1 MKNIYLL
8 AGLILFGCSNKEI
21 DSAEID
27 SAEIISKIELPKIIN
42 ETSGL
47 EFYDNNFITHND
59 SGGEPSLYVFNQEG
73 EIIETI
79 GLNKNP
85 DFEIENNDWEDIT
98 NDNEY
103 LFVAD
108 TGNNFGNRDNLNI
121 IRINKGADFIVDG
134 IIEISY
140 SDQESFFPRPK
151 HKYDAEAIIVI
162 EDKIALFSKDRENL
176 NTDLYLVNKT
186 PNEKQILI
194 SKFNYKVGSLIT
206 GGDYDE
212 DSNLLALVSY
222 SSKGDQ
228 YLIIFENFELNSL
241 ENNTFK
247 KFKIPLDQAQIE
259 AVKIIDEK
267 TFWVTS
273 EDEGIG
279 SPFMYKIEVN

>member
-1 MKNIYLL
+1 VSLDIELNVVNICRFLNFFLRPTSIVFLYLL
-8 AGLILFGCSNKEI
+8 EVIVKGAS
-21 DSAEID
+21 
-27 SAEIISKIELPKIIN
+27 
-42 ETSGL
+42 
-47 EFYDNNFITHND
+47 YNFITHND
-59 SGGEPSLYVFNQEG
+59 SGGEPSLYVFNEDG

-79 GLNKNP
+79 ELNKNP

-121 IRINKGADFIVDG
+121 IRVSKGTDFMVDG

-176 NTDLYLVNKT
+176 NTDLYLVDKNQ
-186 PNEKQILI
+186 NGSQILT
-194 SKFNYKVGSLIT
+194 SEVSYDVNTLIT
-206 GGDYDE
+206 GGDFDE
-212 DSNLLALVSY
+212 DRNLLALVSY
-222 SSKGDQ
+222 NSNGNQ
-228 YLIIFENFELNSL
+228 YLLLFENFELNNL
-241 ENNTFK
+241 EKNTFK
-247 KFKIPLDQAQIE
+247 KFKIPLEQAQIE

-279 SPFMYKIEVN
+279 SPFMYKIEVK

>member
-21 DSAEID
+21 DSVEVD

-47 EFYDNNFITHND
+47 EFYNNHFITHND
-59 SGGEPSLYVFNQEG
+59 SGGEPTLYIFNERG
-73 EIIETI
+73 EVIETI

-85 DFEIENNDWEDIT
+85 DFEIKNNDWEDIT
-98 NDNEY
+98 SDNKY

-121 IRINKGADFIVDG
+121 IRVSKGADFMVDG

-176 NTDLYLVNKT
+176 NTDLYLVDKNQ
-186 PNEKQILI
+186 NGSQILT
-194 SKFNYKVGSLIT
+194 SEVSYDVNTLIT
-206 GGDYDE
+206 GGDFDE
-212 DSNLLALVSY
+212 DRNLLALVSY
-222 SSKGDQ
+222 NSNGNQ
-228 YLIIFENFELNSL
+228 YLLLFENFKLNNL
-241 ENNTFK
+241 ENNTYK
-247 KFKIPLDQAQIE
+247 KFKIPLEQAQIE

-279 SPFMYKIEVN
+279 NPFMYKIEVK

>member
-8 AGLILFGCSNKEI
+8 VGLILFGCSNKEI
-21 DSAEID
+21 DSAEIN
-27 SAEIISKIELPKIIN
+27 SAEIVSKIVLPKIIN

-47 EFYDNNFITHND
+47 EFYNNNFITHND
-59 SGGEPSLYVFNQEG
+59 SGGEPSLYVFNEMG
-73 EIIETI
+73 EVIETI

-121 IRINKGADFIVDG
+121 IRVSKGTDFMVDG

-176 NTDLYLVNKT
+176 NTDLYLVDKNQ
-186 PNEKQILI
+186 NGSQILT
-194 SKFNYKVGSLIT
+194 SEVSYNVNTLIT

-212 DSNLLALVSY
+212 DRNLLALVSY
-222 SSKGDQ
+222 NSNGNQ
-228 YLIIFENFELNSL
+228 YLLLFENFKLNNL

-247 KFKIPLDQAQIE
+247 KFKIPLEQAQIE

>member
-1 MKNIYLL
+1 MKTIYLL
-8 AGLILFGCSNKEI
+8 VGLILFGCSNKEI

-27 SAEIISKIELPKIIN
+27 SAEIVSKIVLPKIIN

-47 EFYDNNFITHND
+47 EFYNNNFITHND
-59 SGGEPSLYVFNQEG
+59 SGGEPSLYVFNEMG
-73 EIIETI
+73 EVIETI
-79 GLNKNP
+79 GLDKNP

-121 IRINKGADFIVDG
+121 IRVSKGTDLMVDG

-176 NTDLYLVNKT
+176 NTDLYLVNK
-186 PNEKQILI
+186 NQNGSQILT
-194 SKFNYKVGSLIT
+194 SEVSYDVNTLIT

-212 DSNLLALVSY
+212 DRNLLALVSY
-222 SSKGDQ
+222 NSNGNQ
-228 YLIIFENFELNSL
+228 YLLLFKNFKLNDL

-247 KFKIPLDQAQIE
+247 KFKIPLEQAQIE

-273 EDEGIG
+273 EDEGVG
-279 SPFMYKIEVN
+279 SPFMYKIEIN

>member
-1 MKNIYLL
+1 MRNIYLV
-8 AGLILFGCSNKEI
+8 AGLILFGCSNKEV
-21 DSAEID
+21 DTAEID
-27 SAEIISKIELPKIIN
+27 TAEIVSKIVLPKIIN

-47 EFYDNNFITHND
+47 EFYNNNFITHND
-59 SGGEPSLYVFNQEG
+59 SGGEPSLYVFNEDG

-79 GLNKNP
+79 ELNKNP

-121 IRINKGADFIVDG
+121 IRVSKGTDFMVDG

-176 NTDLYLVNKT
+176 NTDLYLVDKNQ
-186 PNEKQILI
+186 NGSQILT
-194 SKFNYKVGSLIT
+194 SEVSYNVNTLIT

-212 DSNLLALVSY
+212 DRNLLALVSY
-222 SSKGDQ
+222 NSNGNQ
-228 YLIIFENFELNSL
+228 YLILFKNFELNNL

-247 KFKIPLDQAQIE
+247 KFKIPLEQAQIE

-273 EDEGIG
+273 EDEGVG
-279 SPFMYKIEVN
+279 SPFMYKIQVK

>member
-8 AGLILFGCSNKEI
+8 VGLILFGCSNKEI

-27 SAEIISKIELPKIIN
+27 SAEIVSKIVLPKIIN

-47 EFYDNNFITHND
+47 EFYNNNFITHND
-59 SGGEPSLYVFNQEG
+59 SGGEPSLYVFNEMG
-73 EIIETI
+73 EVIETI

-121 IRINKGADFIVDG
+121 IRVSKGTDFMVDG

-176 NTDLYLVNKT
+176 NTDLYLVDKNQ
-186 PNEKQILI
+186 NGSQILT
-194 SKFNYKVGSLIT
+194 SEVSYNVNTLIT

-212 DSNLLALVSY
+212 DRNLLALVSY
-222 SSKGDQ
+222 NSNGNQ
-228 YLIIFENFELNSL
+228 YLILFKNFELNNL

-247 KFKIPLDQAQIE
+247 KFKIPLEQAQIE

-279 SPFMYKIEVN
+279 SPFMYKIEIK

>member
-1 MKNIYLL
+1 MKTIYLL
-8 AGLILFGCSNKEI
+8 VGLILFGCSNKEI

-27 SAEIISKIELPKIIN
+27 SAEIVSKIVLPKIIN

-47 EFYDNNFITHND
+47 EFYNNNFITHND
-59 SGGEPSLYVFNQEG
+59 SGGEPSLYVFNEMG
-73 EIIETI
+73 EVIETI
-79 GLNKNP
+79 GLDKNP

-121 IRINKGADFIVDG
+121 IRVSKGTDFMVDG

-162 EDKIALFSKDRENL
+162 EDKIALFSKDRDNL
-176 NTDLYLVNKT
+176 NTDLYLVNK
-186 PNEKQILI
+186 NQNGSQILT
-194 SKFNYKVGSLIT
+194 SEVSYDVNTLIT

-212 DSNLLALVSY
+212 DRNLLALVSY
-222 SSKGDQ
+222 NSNGNQ
-228 YLIIFENFELNSL
+228 YLLLFKNFKLNDL

-247 KFKIPLDQAQIE
+247 KFKIPLEQAQIE

-279 SPFMYKIEVN
+279 SPFMYKIEIK

>member
-1 MKNIYLL
+1 M
-8 AGLILFGCSNKEI
+8 GLILFGCSNKEI

-27 SAEIISKIELPKIIN
+27 SAEIVSKIVLPKIIN

-47 EFYDNNFITHND
+47 EFYNNYFITHND
-59 SGGEPSLYVFNQEG
+59 SGGEPSLYVFNEMG
-73 EIIETI
+73 EVIETI

-121 IRINKGADFIVDG
+121 IRVSKGTDFMVDG

-176 NTDLYLVNKT
+176 NTDLYLVNK
-186 PNEKQILI
+186 NQKGSQILS
-194 SKFNYKVGSLIT
+194 SKVSYDVNTLIT

-212 DSNLLALVSY
+212 DRNLLALVSY
-222 SSKGDQ
+222 NSKGNQ
-228 YLIIFENFELNSL
+228 YLVLFENFKLNNL

-247 KFKIPLDQAQIE
+247 KFKIPLEQAQIE

-279 SPFMYKIEVN
+279 SPFMYKIEIK

>member
-8 AGLILFGCSNKEI
+8 VGLILFGCSNKEI

-27 SAEIISKIELPKIIN
+27 SAEIVSKIVLPKIIN

-47 EFYDNNFITHND
+47 EFYNNNFITHND
-59 SGGEPSLYVFNQEG
+59 SGGEPSLYVFNEMG
-73 EIIETI
+73 EVIETI

-121 IRINKGADFIVDG
+121 IRVSKGTDFMVDG

-162 EDKIALFSKDRENL
+162 EDKLALFSKDRENL
-176 NTDLYLVNKT
+176 NTDLYLVDKNQ
-186 PNEKQILI
+186 NGSQILT
-194 SKFNYKVGSLIT
+194 SEVSYNVNTLIT

-212 DSNLLALVSY
+212 DRNLLALVSY
-222 SSKGDQ
+222 NSKGNQ
-228 YLIIFENFELNSL
+228 YLVLFENFKLNNL

-247 KFKIPLDQAQIE
+247 KFKIPLEQAQIE

-279 SPFMYKIEVN
+279 SPFMYKIEVK